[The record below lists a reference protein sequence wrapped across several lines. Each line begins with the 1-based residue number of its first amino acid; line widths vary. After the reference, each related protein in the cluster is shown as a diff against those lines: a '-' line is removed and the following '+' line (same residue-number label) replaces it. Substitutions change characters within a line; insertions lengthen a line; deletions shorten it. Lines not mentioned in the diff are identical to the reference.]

1 MDSSGCGTVEGF
13 SAPAGRRV
21 VPLADFKQLGA
32 VGAELLNGVDAVIRA
47 EQGVVMG
54 NVQAVGTVGAEV
66 PFSEGTDVVAVPVQY
81 DDGLFTTG

>member
-1 MDSSGCGTVEGF
+1 
-13 SAPAGRRV
+13 
-21 VPLADFKQLGA
+21 
-32 VGAELLNGVDAVIRA
+32 
-47 EQGVVMG
+47 MG